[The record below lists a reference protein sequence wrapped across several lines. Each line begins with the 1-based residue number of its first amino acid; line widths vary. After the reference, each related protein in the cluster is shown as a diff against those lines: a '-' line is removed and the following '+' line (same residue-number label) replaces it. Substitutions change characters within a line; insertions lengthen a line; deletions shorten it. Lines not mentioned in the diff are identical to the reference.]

1 MKNDT
6 DNNYKRRKEYKKFSL
21 MNETVNLAQFTTKE
35 LLNLY
40 KKSAVPLLE
49 VAEDNTMVSEERQ
62 AAKFNSLKAALEG
75 EGFFFV
81 VNLHTMELENIYG
94 VEKLLG
100 YSHHNFDFYRY
111 LDIIHPSHIY
121 PNTEASKATLEGLY
135 KGEIPLHFYTH
146 RYNSEIA
153 LRKYNG
159 NYIFCKRTACV
170 FQFNKKNQLTAY
182 INIFTV
188 ISTEYTGQPFSVS
201 CASDEGESATI
212 LNDFLELSKC
222 NFEKLRYFTE
232 REMDVIEQYAYS
244 EENRVPVNEI
254 AKRLGVE
261 KSTVIEYNKRII
273 SKAEIPFRKKFSSAY
288 EVALQLKK
296 AKLI

>member
-1 MKNDT
+1 MDQPI
-6 DNNYKRRKEYKKFSL
+6 
-21 MNETVNLAQFTTKE
+21 NLAELTTKE

-40 KKSAVPLLE
+40 KLTAVPLLE
-49 VAEDNTMVSEERQ
+49 VAEDNAMVSEERQ
-62 AAKFNSLKAALEG
+62 AAKFNSLTAALEG

-81 VNLHTMELENIYG
+81 VNLHTMELQDIYG

-100 YSHHNFDFYRY
+100 YSHHSFDFYRY
-111 LDIIHPSHIY
+111 LDIVHPSHVY
-121 PNTEASKATLEGLY
+121 PNTEASKATLTGLY

-153 LRKYNG
+153 LRKYDG

-201 CASDEGESATI
+201 SASDEGENATI
-212 LNDFLELSKC
+212 LHDLLELAKR
-222 NFEKLRYFTE
+222 NFEKLKYFTD
-232 REMDVIEQYAYS
+232 REMDVLEQYAYS
-244 EENRVPVNEI
+244 EGNRVPVSEI
-254 AKRLGVE
+254 ALRLGVE

-288 EVALQLKK
+288 DVALQLKK